1 VEFFKK
7 RSIGMNKRHWP
18 FTLLLAIL
26 VLFTSACGTSTN
38 AGSASGAPSSFSIV
52 YQPGLGAA
60 IFISLKLQKTLDK
73 QFPNTNF
80 QWKIANSGAAVRE
93 TILSGQGQ
101 IGSLGL
107 PPFLVGWDK
116 GMDWKVLLAT
126 SRSDAWLVAKDP
138 KFKSLKDFGPNDKIG
153 VVAPDSQQA
162 IELRKFAQEQL
173 GNAHALDKNM
183 VAIGAADG
191 EAALLSGQLA
201 AQLSGPPFQNRE
213 IAAGA
218 HIILHSTDAF
228 GPVGAGLIVLP
239 QSFYNQYPAFSKKIY
254 QDLEGSSAYVASH
267 HEEVAQEL
275 AQDKVSGGGG
285 TVAQFETLLNDTS
298 LVFDT
303 TPSGLMA
310 YSTFMKS
317 IGLISKVPSSVSDL
331 ELPTVVGTG
340 N

>member
-1 VEFFKK
+1 
-7 RSIGMNKRHWP
+7 MNKHRWP
-18 FTLLLAIL
+18 LALLLTIL
-26 VLFTSACGTSTN
+26 VLFASACGTSTN
-38 AGSASGAPSSFSIV
+38 AATGSEPASPTSFTIV

-73 QFPNTNF
+73 QFPKTNF
-80 QWKIANSGAAVRE
+80 QWKIVNSGAAVRE
-93 TILSGQGQ
+93 AILSGQGQ
-101 IGSLGL
+101 LGSLGL

-162 IELRKFAQEQL
+162 IELRKFAQVQL

-191 EAALLSGQLA
+191 EAALLSGQIA

-213 IAAGA
+213 VAEGA
-218 HIILHSTDAF
+218 HIILNTKDSF

-239 QSFYNQYPAFSKKIY
+239 QSFYNQYPAFSKKLY
-254 QDLEGSSAYVASH
+254 QDLEGSSAYVATH
-267 HEEVAQEL
+267 HDEVAQEL
-275 AQDKVSGGGG
+275 ALDKVSGGGG
-285 TVAQFETLLNDTS
+285 TAAQFKTLLDDTS

-303 TPSGLMA
+303 TPSGLIV
-310 YSTFMKS
+310 YSKFMQS
-317 IGLISKVPSSVSDL
+317 IGLISKVPASVNDL
-331 ELPTVVGTG
+331 ELPTIAGTG

>member
-1 VEFFKK
+1 MKK
-7 RSIGMNKRHWP
+7 RHLP
-18 FTLLLAIL
+18 FTIFLALL
-26 VLFTSACGTSTN
+26 VLFASACGTST
-38 AGSASGAPSSFSIV
+38 SASSGSDAPSSFSIV

-80 QWKIANSGAAVRE
+80 QWKIVNSGAAVRE
-93 TILSGQGQ
+93 AVLSGQGQ

-162 IELRKFAQEQL
+162 IQLRKFAQEQL
-173 GNAHALDKNM
+173 GDAHALDKNM

-191 EAALLSGQLA
+191 EAALLSGQIA

-213 IAAGA
+213 VAAGA
-218 HIILHSTDAF
+218 HILLHTQDSF

-254 QDLEGSSAYVASH
+254 QDLEESSAYVASH
-267 HEEVAQEL
+267 HDEVAQEL
-275 AQDKVSGGGG
+275 AQDKISGGGG
-285 TVAQFETLLNDTS
+285 TAPQFKTLLDDTS

-303 TPSGLMA
+303 TPSGLIA

-317 IGLISKVPSSVSDL
+317 IGLISKVPTSVSDL

>member
-1 VEFFKK
+1 
-7 RSIGMNKRHWP
+7 MNKRHWP
-18 FTLLLAIL
+18 LTLLLAIL
-26 VLFTSACGTSTN
+26 VLFTSACGTSAN
-38 AGSASGAPSSFSIV
+38 AGSASGAPSSFTIV

-80 QWKIANSGAAVRE
+80 QWKVVNSGAAVRE
-93 TILSGQGQ
+93 AVLAGQGQ
-101 IGSLGL
+101 LGTLGL

-126 SRSDAWLVAKDP
+126 SRSDAWLVAKNP

-183 VAIGAADG
+183 IAIGAADG

-213 IAAGA
+213 VAEGA
-218 HIILHSTDAF
+218 HIILHTTDAF

-239 QSFYNQYPAFSKKIY
+239 QSFYNQYPDFSKKIY
-254 QDLEGSSAYVASH
+254 QDLEELSAYVATH
-267 HEEVAQEL
+267 HDEVAQEL

-285 TVAQFETLLNDTS
+285 TAAQFKTLLDDTS
-298 LVFDT
+298 LVFDK
-303 TPSGLMA
+303 TPSGLIA
-310 YSTFMKS
+310 YSTFMQS

-331 ELPTVVGTG
+331 ELPTIIGTG

>member
-1 VEFFKK
+1 MKK
-7 RSIGMNKRHWP
+7 RHLP

-26 VLFTSACGTSTN
+26 VLFASACGTSTA
-38 AGSASGAPSSFSIV
+38 AGSGSDAPSSFSIV

-80 QWKIANSGAAVRE
+80 QWKIVNSGAAVRE
-93 TILSGQGQ
+93 AVLSGQGQ

-183 VAIGAADG
+183 IAIGAADG
-191 EAALLSGQLA
+191 EAALLSGQIA

-213 IAAGA
+213 VAEGA
-218 HIILHSTDAF
+218 HIIVHSQDAF

-239 QSFYNQYPAFSKKIY
+239 ESFYNQYPAFSKKVY
-254 QDLEGSSAYVASH
+254 QDLEESSAYVANH
-267 HEEVAQEL
+267 HDEVAQEL

-285 TVAQFETLLNDTS
+285 TAAQFKTLLNDTS

-303 TPSGLMA
+303 TPSGLIA

-317 IGLISKVPSSVSDL
+317 IGLISKVPASVSDL

>member
-1 VEFFKK
+1 M
-7 RSIGMNKRHWP
+7 SKRHRP
-18 FTLLLAIL
+18 FTLLFVILA
-26 VLFTSACGTSTN
+26 LFASACGTST
-38 AGSASGAPSSFSIV
+38 SASSGADAPSSFSIV

-80 QWKIANSGAAVRE
+80 QWKIVNSGAAVRE
-93 TILSGQGQ
+93 AVLSGQGQ
-101 IGSLGL
+101 VGTLGI

-138 KFKSLKDFGPNDKIG
+138 KFKSLKDFGPDDKIG

-162 IELRKFAQEQL
+162 IQLRKFAQDQL

-183 VAIGAADG
+183 IAIGAADG
-191 EAALLSGQLA
+191 EAALLSGQIA

-213 IAAGA
+213 VAAGA
-218 HIILHSTDAF
+218 HIILHTRDSF
-228 GPVGAGLIVLP
+228 GPVGAGVIALP
-239 QSFYNQYPAFSKKIY
+239 QSFYNQYPTFSKKVY
-254 QDLEGSSAYVASH
+254 QDLEESSAYVASH
-267 HEEVAQEL
+267 HDEVAQEL

-285 TVAQFETLLNDTS
+285 TAVQFKKLLDDTS

-303 TPSGLMA
+303 TPSGLIA

-317 IGLISKVPSSVSDL
+317 IGLISKIPSSVSDL
-331 ELPTVVGTG
+331 ELPTVTGTG

>member
-1 VEFFKK
+1 
-7 RSIGMNKRHWP
+7 MNKRHLP
-18 FTLLLAIL
+18 LTLLLATL
-26 VLFTSACGTSTN
+26 VLFMSACGTSAN
-38 AGSASGAPSSFSIV
+38 ASSASGAPSSFSIV

-80 QWKIANSGAAVRE
+80 QWKIANSGSAVRE
-93 TILSGQGQ
+93 AILSGQGQ
-101 IGSLGL
+101 LGTL
-107 PPFLVGWDK
+107 GIPPFLVGWDK

-126 SRSDAWLVAKDP
+126 SRGDSWLVAKDP

-153 VVAPDSQQA
+153 VVAPDAQQA
-162 IELRKFAQEQL
+162 IELRKLAQQQL
-173 GNAHALDKNM
+173 GNAHALDRNL

-213 IAAGA
+213 VAAGA
-218 HIILHSTDAF
+218 HIIAHTQDAF
-228 GPVGAGLIVLP
+228 GNVGAGVIALP

-254 QDLEGSSAYVASH
+254 QDLEESSAYVATH
-267 HEEVAQEL
+267 HDEVAQEL
-275 AQDKVSGGGG
+275 AEDKISGGGG
-285 TVAQFETLLNDTS
+285 TAAQFKALLDDTS

-303 TPSGLMA
+303 TPTGLIA
-310 YSTFMKS
+310 YSKFMQS

-331 ELPTVVGTG
+331 ELPTIIGTG